1 MRFGLMAIAAL
12 LLLAVGYG
20 CQREDAVYDNA
31 ILMTVGQ
38 REFRQDEFQ
47 RAYRVFRSAYAAG
60 VDEDPAAERASKTR
74 FIQQLADQLVLLEY
88 AEEIG
93 VEISP
98 KDLNTAIDD
107 IRSDYPDDLFEQM
120 LLENA
125 INFEDWKEALRVRL
139 VIDQLVQQELA
150 LKVQIT
156 EKDIADYYQKNDA
169 KNGVPPSGATDVGPD
184 KVDQLLVQQL
194 RRQKAEQAYAPW
206 IADLKAKYP
215 VAIDQRIVSRI
226 IADSGP
232 SVSKDGRDGSAP

>member
-1 MRFGLMAIAAL
+1 MRFNLMAIAAL
-12 LLLAVGYG
+12 LALAVGCG

-88 AEEIG
+88 ADEIG
-93 VEISP
+93 VTVSQN
-98 KDLNTAIDD
+98 DLNAAIDD
-107 IRSDYPDDLFEQM
+107 IRTDYPDDLFEQM

-139 VIDQLVQQELA
+139 VIDRLVQQELA

-156 EKDIADYYQKNDA
+156 EKDIADYYQKNGA
-169 KNGVPPSGATDVGPD
+169 KHGATPSEAVDVGPD
-184 KVDQLLVQQL
+184 QVDQLLVKQL

-206 IADLKAKYP
+206 ITDLKAKYP
-215 VAIDQRIVSRI
+215 VSIDQRIVSRI

-232 SVSKDGRDGSAP
+232 SVSIGGRDESAP

>member
-1 MRFGLMAIAAL
+1 MRLGLMAIAAL
-12 LLLAVGYG
+12 LSLVCGYG
-20 CQREDAVYDNA
+20 CQREDAVFDNA

-60 VDEDPAAERASKTR
+60 GDEDPAAERASKTR
-74 FIQQLADQLVLLEY
+74 FIQQLADQLVLLVY

-93 VEISP
+93 VKVSEE
-98 KDLNTAIDD
+98 DLKAAIDD
-107 IRSDYPDDLFEQM
+107 IRSDYPDTLFEQM

-150 LKVQIT
+150 MKVQIT
-156 EKDIADYYQKNDA
+156 EKDIASYYQENDA
-169 KNGVPPSGATDVGPD
+169 ENEVPPSGAVATGPD
-184 KVDQLLVQQL
+184 QVDQLLVQQL
-194 RRQKAEQAYAPW
+194 RRQKAERAYGPW

-215 VAIDQRIVSRI
+215 VSIDQAVVARI
-226 IADSGP
+226 IAESDP
-232 SVSKDGRDGSAP
+232 SVSKDGSDGRAP